1 MHKLLYLLLLSFP
14 GVTKEDR
21 KVYSGSKTVLMAYT
35 IMACKHKHVLYT
47 LNTSVICDTYI
58 HACMHPCMYVSQIT
72 LVFSAYS
79 TCLCL
84 HAIIVYAIK
93 SCMHACMNVI
103 LPFLV
108 RFRERRPE
116 IMIPKAKKI
125 RITVKR

>member
-14 GVTKEDR
+14 GATKEDR

-35 IMACKHKHVLYT
+35 IMACKHKHVLYA

-58 HACMHPCMYVSQIT
+58 HACMHPCMYVCMYVCIT
-72 LVFSAYS
+72 NHTRMF
-79 TCLCL
+79 TCHDC
-84 HAIIVYAIK
+84 VCNK
-93 SCMHACMNVI
+93 NMHACMNVI

-125 RITVKR
+125 DCLS